1 MTVYYI
7 IYAILLT
14 LCYLAHKNPQK
25 RNFYFKLGC
34 TIIFLL
40 LGMRSANV
48 GPDTYNY
55 TICYQHPKFY
65 YCGSP
70 TDQGFVVLLSI
81 FRFFSR
87 EKWFFLVM
95 SSLVSLAGI
104 FYLIYKE
111 AKYKN
116 LSLLLFGICGT
127 GEIFYLLYFSMIRQ
141 ACAISFCYIG
151 LVLYFNS
158 SNTVKKNLKFLRGL
172 LILSPKQF
180 VGLILIIFSSA
191 IHASAIIIIP
201 FLFLVRYTS
210 VNKWIYTIIIIITY
224 IIGALNIFSFSQ
236 LFKYISFQS
245 EASDHYN
252 AYFEEM
258 TFGEMSSASI
268 LNPLTLPF
276 TIIALYILWHS
287 KDKISKC
294 WYFQFFLFG
303 TILNNALTDNMM
315 WTRLV
320 LYFTITAIV
329 VIPNYLI
336 NISAKSSK
344 YFFIFLLIYYFYKT
358 NNMLLY
364 QANLH
369 TDLNLIIPY
378 KTWLFN

>member
-1 MTVYYI
+1 MAIYYI
-7 IYAILLT
+7 VYALLLL
-14 LCYLAHKNPQK
+14 LCLLACKNPHK
-25 RNFYFKLGC
+25 KNYYFKLGA
-34 TIIFLL
+34 IIMFVL
-40 LGMRSANV
+40 LGMRSAYI

-70 TDQGFVVLLSI
+70 TDSGFVVLLSI
-81 FRFFSR
+81 FRFFFSGN
-87 EKWFFLVM
+87 WFFLLM
-95 SSLVSLAGI
+95 SSFVSLLGV

-111 AKYKN
+111 SKYKN
-116 LSLLLFGICGT
+116 ISLLLFGVCGT

-141 ACAISFCYIG
+141 ACAMSFCYIG

-158 SNTVKKNLKFLRGL
+158 NTAKKNLKFLRGL
-172 LILSPKQF
+172 LIFSQKQF
-180 VGLILIIFSSA
+180 CGLILIIISTT

-201 FLFLVRYTS
+201 FLFLARYTS
-210 VNKWIYTIIIIITY
+210 VNKWIYSIVIIITY

-245 EASDHYN
+245 ETSDHYN

-258 TFGEMSSASI
+258 TFGEMSSTGI

-276 TIIALYILWHS
+276 TIIALYVLWHS

-320 LYFTITAIV
+320 LYFTVFAII
-329 VIPNYLI
+329 VIPNCLL

-344 YFFIFLLIYYFYKT
+344 YLFTFLLIYYFYKT
-358 NNMLLY
+358 NNMLVY